1 MAAGAVDNRHQGEW
15 GRNRSQL
22 LLKAQEAQN
31 GGSQGNQGL
40 VSRHRVLYSLC
51 LAGSVIAGEAQLTKA
66 DVNESSLVFDSI
78 YARAVPVVLV
88 YPASL
93 TTRVMPELRYLIM
106 LHFYL
111 FTSQFGDLNVGR
123 EISK

>member
-1 MAAGAVDNRHQGEW
+1 M
-15 GRNRSQL
+15 
-22 LLKAQEAQN
+22 
-31 GGSQGNQGL
+31 
-40 VSRHRVLYSLC
+40 LYSLC